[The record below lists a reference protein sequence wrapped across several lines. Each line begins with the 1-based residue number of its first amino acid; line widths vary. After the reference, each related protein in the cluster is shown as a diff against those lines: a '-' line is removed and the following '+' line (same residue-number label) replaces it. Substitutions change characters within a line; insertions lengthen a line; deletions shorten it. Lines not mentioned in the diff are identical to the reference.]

1 MEGRLSVPDGKIWYE
16 VKGKDQKG
24 TPLIAILGGP
34 GVPHNYL
41 KTIELLA
48 DERPVV
54 FYDQLGCGESNRPE
68 ERTLW
73 RIDRFVKE
81 IECLVAD
88 LGFPKPFLLGQS
100 CGTVLACEYSLKHP
114 DRVKGLVLSGP
125 AMSISRFEEDAR

>member
-34 GVPHNYL
+34 GVPYNYL

-54 FYDQLGCGESNRPE
+54 FYDQLGCGESNRP
-68 ERTLW
+68 
-73 RIDRFVKE
+73 
-81 IECLVAD
+81 
-88 LGFPKPFLLGQS
+88 
-100 CGTVLACEYSLKHP
+100 
-114 DRVKGLVLSGP
+114 
-125 AMSISRFEEDAR
+125 